1 MKMYTTPKQTA
12 KLIELGFE
20 KPKGWY
26 VDGVTN
32 NVKLYVNIDENPMM
46 FNYSIGELIDMIPP
60 IFTNKYKCDCYLNIT
75 HDSANWIIDY
85 TVSGVKRPY
94 IIVSEIEFI
103 DALFSMILKLYETG
117 FYDFETER
125 YVY

>member
-1 MKMYTTPKQTA
+1 MKQYTTPEQTA
-12 KLIELGFE
+12 KLIELGFTQ
-20 KPKGWY
+20 PK
-26 VDGVTN
+26 T
-32 NVKLYVNIDENPMM
+32 KLPFEVANDELGYT
-46 FNYSIGELIDMIPP
+46 YSIGELIELIPP

-103 DALFSMILKLYETG
+103 DALFAMISRLYETG
-117 FYDFETER
+117 FYDFETKR